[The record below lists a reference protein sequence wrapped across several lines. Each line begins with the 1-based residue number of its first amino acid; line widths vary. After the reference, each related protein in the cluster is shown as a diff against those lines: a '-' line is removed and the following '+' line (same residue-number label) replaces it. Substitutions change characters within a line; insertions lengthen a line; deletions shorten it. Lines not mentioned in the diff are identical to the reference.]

1 MTVRPDVA
9 EIRRALGLLLEP
21 GSVAELRILHTRRG
35 TVSGYFDD
43 FDALGRVAGE
53 WSGKAPAIYVTANPV
68 RRELLERAR
77 NRVREYA
84 RATTGDRDVGCRRWF
99 LLDFDAE
106 RPADISSTDVE
117 HRGGGRA
124 SAGMCRLAA

>member
-53 WSGKAPAIYVTANPV
+53 WSGKAPATYVTANPV
-68 RRELLERAR
+68 RRDLLERAR
-77 NRVREYA
+77 NRARADA
-84 RATTGDRDVGCRRWF
+84 RATSGARGVRGRRRV
-99 LLDFDAE
+99 LLDYAAE
-106 RPADISSTDVE
+106 RPV
-117 HRGGGRA
+117 
-124 SAGMCRLAA
+124 